1 MRIKKLTAAFLLVMF
16 AAVLV
21 VEPLPVH
28 AASSLVQQN
37 STLCIAVGGNPFP
50 GLTISASFSS
60 NGVSGNVIVVAVAS
74 ADASWNP
81 PATVASVGDSRGSS
95 FTQAVYASHGDKYA
109 YIYYAMLSSSGP
121 DTVTVTF
128 SSDLSDENGYA
139 YLFIYEVSGVTTGGS
154 TATGSGIISSSGS
167 VATSSTN
174 FESGAFLVAIM
185 ASNILSSDWVAGSSF
200 QFSPTPNGDQF
211 IRLSRGMYSTSGVSS
226 PTNFPAT
233 LSKQGDTL
241 DWVEVGIAL
250 NPPSTLS
257 AEDPITHLNTL
268 DVKVGSSFS
277 VDIWIRNIPSG
288 DPIANFAFDLG
299 WDPALMQYDHSQ
311 ENPPNGWKVNV
322 DNANAPLGALG
333 IGGSMLQNGNPY
345 GDDHMWLS
353 VYFRCL
359 KSGVGTIKISD
370 SSYLGSESGNTG
382 SFNSVLNAKISQTE
396 GSTPGPVGGVV
407 LPTSKLEIVAP
418 FAALAGLIVA
428 VSTAVVVKKRRD

>member
-60 NGVSGNVIVVAVAS
+60 NVVSGNVIVVAVVS
-74 ADASWNP
+74 MDAAWNP
-81 PATVASVGDSRGSS
+81 APTVTSVGDSRGSS

-128 SSDLSDENGYA
+128 SSAPSIQNGAA
-139 YLFIYEVSGVTTGGS
+139 YLFIYEVSGVTTTGIA
-154 TATGSGIISSSGS
+154 TATGSGTISSSGS
-167 VATSSTN
+167 ITTSSTN

-185 ASNILSSDWVAGSSF
+185 ASNIVSSDWVAGSSF

-211 IRLSRGMYSTSGVSS
+211 IRLSKGMYSTSGVFS

-233 LSKQGDTL
+233 LSRQGYSL

-288 DPIANFAFDLG
+288 DPMANFAFDLG

-322 DNANAPLGALG
+322 DHANAPLGALG
-333 IGGSMLQNGNPY
+333 IGESMLQNGNPY
-345 GDDHMWLS
+345 GDDHM
-353 VYFRCL
+353 
-359 KSGVGTIKISD
+359 
-370 SSYLGSESGNTG
+370 
-382 SFNSVLNAKISQTE
+382 
-396 GSTPGPVGGVV
+396 
-407 LPTSKLEIVAP
+407 
-418 FAALAGLIVA
+418 
-428 VSTAVVVKKRRD
+428 